1 MLTVLPRNPG
11 SSGLSA
17 CLLVRGSRCLVGS
30 TLPEPNKQVAT
41 GRNDDVC
48 EFPENRPSNP
58 EYRDVKTLP
67 YKKIVVQANILTWCG
82 GCCVWRRL
90 CMLSSAR

>member
-17 CLLVRGSRCLVGS
+17 CLLACSWQQMLGWVDTAGA
-30 TLPEPNKQVAT
+30 QQT
-41 GRNDDVC
+41 GRNGQNDDVC

-58 EYRDVKTLP
+58 EYRDV
-67 YKKIVVQANILTWCG
+67 
-82 GCCVWRRL
+82 RD
-90 CMLSSAR
+90 SAL